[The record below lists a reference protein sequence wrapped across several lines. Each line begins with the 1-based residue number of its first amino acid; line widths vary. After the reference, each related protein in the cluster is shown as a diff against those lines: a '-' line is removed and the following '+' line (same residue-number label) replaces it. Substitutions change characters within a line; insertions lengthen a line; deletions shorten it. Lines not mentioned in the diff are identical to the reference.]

1 MTHKIAER
9 FSKLIQ
15 RMGGIEAIVVFGS
28 ATRDQDFVEGLS
40 DIDVLVILSRKDE
53 KLKEKIQ
60 SIAGRFPRLSPAI
73 MSRGEFLRKLKKG
86 DPGVLLMCRGSV
98 VYDSGFFQQSKT
110 KVHITE
116 FTHKRLLELAV
127 CALELSTRNLF
138 LDNLEEALSSA
149 YHAAR
154 HALRAEILAKKHFL
168 ADSNQEILNSL
179 SAKERRKFKEFLD
192 ARKNYRNLSLEK
204 VEDLNRLA
212 RKIIKRVMKSSRF
225 CYYSNSKNEEP

>member
-1 MTHKIAER
+1 M
-9 FSKLIQ
+9 
-15 RMGGIEAIVVFGS
+15 
-28 ATRDQDFVEGLS
+28 
-40 DIDVLVILSRKDE
+40 
-53 KLKEKIQ
+53 
-60 SIAGRFPRLSPAI
+60 
-73 MSRGEFLRKLKKG
+73 
-86 DPGVLLMCRGSV
+86 
-98 VYDSGFFQQSKT
+98 YDSGFFQQSKT

-179 SAKERRKFKEFLD
+179 SAKERREFKEFLD
-192 ARKNYRNLSLEK
+192 ARKELPQPFPEK
-204 VEDLNRLA
+204 VEDLNCLA
-212 RKIIKRVMKSSRF
+212 RKIIRRVMKSSRF
-225 CYYSNSKNEEP
+225 LLL